1 MSQME
6 VIWRNILY
14 QMPGIGKD
22 KCKVIAN
29 KFPTF
34 QDILKDCKKNKNLK
48 NLDVSRGTKSMK
60 LGSVHA

>member
-1 MSQME
+1 ME
-6 VIWRNILY
+6 VIWRNILF

-29 KFPTF
+29 KFPTY
-34 QDILKDCKKNKNLK
+34 QHILKDSKKNKNLK
-48 NLDVSRGTKSMK
+48 SLEVSKGTKSTK